1 MINIFSF
8 LFSHINFIENIGNYL
23 RIAKTIKNTRFQLKM
38 ILKKL
43 MEK

>member
-8 LFSHINFIENIGNYL
+8 LFSHINFIENIENYL